1 MIRLIDDYVVVKESY
16 DYMLARELKS
26 IDKKTNKNK
35 LKTIGYYGSLTKAI
49 EACRKE
55 YIGKPLEDADVTLSE
70 ALTILRQQD
79 KRFRM
84 MLEGLEVEE

>member
-1 MIRLIDDYVVVKESY
+1 MIRLIEDYVIVKEPY

-26 IDKKTNKNK
+26 IDKKTKKNK
-35 LKTIGYYGSLTKAI
+35 LRAIGYYGSIKKAI
-49 EACRKE
+49 EACRKD
-55 YIGKPLEDADVTLSE
+55 YIGKPLNDADVTLSE

-84 MLEGLEVEE
+84 MLEGLEVGE